1 MLSARYLEVVYHG
14 PSMLRLI
21 IALCTA
27 LLAVPA
33 ALAQQNYPQKPIRY
47 IVPFP
52 AGGIADV
59 FARIIGGRLGESWG
73 QPVVVENRAGAGGNI
88 GADLVAKSAPDGH
101 TILMGSIGTQA
112 LNASLYRD
120 MPYDSAKDFT
130 AVALVIEAESLL
142 ALHPSVAANTPAEL
156 IALARAQPGKLTCG
170 SAGVGTTSHLACELF
185 KSMARADIT
194 HVPYKGN
201 VPAITDLLAGQTS
214 MAFATMPT
222 VLPYVRAGRLKGVAV
237 LGSGRSPAA
246 PDIPALAEALPGFE
260 VNNWIGTFGP
270 ARLPAAIAAKLNAE
284 ILAIMRTPEVQQ
296 RLVNEGARFT
306 PMTPAQFSEFVA
318 AETAKWGKLIREV
331 GIRAD

>member
-1 MLSARYLEVVYHG
+1 MPQLF
-14 PSMLRLI
+14 
-21 IALCTA
+21 IALCAA
-27 LLAVPA
+27 LLAAPA

-59 FARIIGGRLGESWG
+59 FARIIGGRLGEAWG

-88 GADLVAKSAPDGH
+88 GAELVARSAPDGY

-112 LNASLYRD
+112 VNASLYRN

-130 AVALVIEAESLL
+130 PIALVIEAESLL
-142 ALHPSVAANTPAEL
+142 ALHPSVAAGTPAEL
-156 IALARAQPGKLTCG
+156 IALARAQGGKLTCG

-185 KSMARADIT
+185 KSMARVDVV

-222 VLPYVRAGRLKGVAV
+222 VLPYVKAGRLKGLAV
-237 LGSGRSPAA
+237 LGTRRSPAA
-246 PDIPALAEALPGFE
+246 PEFPALAEALPGFE
-260 VNNWIGTFGP
+260 VNNWVGTFGP
-270 ARLPAAIAAKLNAE
+270 AGMPAAITAKLNAE
-284 ILAIMRTPEVQQ
+284 ILAVMRAPDVQQ
-296 RLVNEGARFT
+296 RLLTEGARFT
-306 PMTPAQFSEFVA
+306 PMTPARFAEFVA